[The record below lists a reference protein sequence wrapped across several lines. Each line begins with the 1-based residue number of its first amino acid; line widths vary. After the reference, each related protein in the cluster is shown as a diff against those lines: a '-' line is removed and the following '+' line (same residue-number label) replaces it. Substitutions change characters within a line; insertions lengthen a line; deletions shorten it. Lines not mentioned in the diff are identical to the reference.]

1 MAVDN
6 LSKRISDLTQYIED
20 LRTRGISDPG
30 NMDEILSDAV
40 DELQVNL
47 EELSTAEEE
56 LFQQNEELMV
66 AHEELC
72 RHQEHLEELVR
83 DRTGE
88 LEDANA
94 KLQEEINEREAA
106 EKAVKAE
113 RQRFIDVL
121 ETLPAYLVLLTPDYH
136 VPFANRFFRERFGE
150 SHGRRCFEYLFGRS
164 EPCEICETYSVLKT
178 NKPHHW
184 EWTGPDGRN
193 YDIFDFP
200 FTDSD
205 GSPLIME
212 TGIDITERKRA
223 EEALRVAGAYNRS
236 LIEASLDPLVTIGPD
251 GKITDVNAATEA
263 VTGYRRGEL
272 IGTDFSDYFTE
283 PDNARAGYQQV
294 FKEGLVR
301 DFALE
306 IRHRDGRITPVLY
319 NASVY
324 LDDTGQVVGVFAAAR
339 DITERKRAEIELEK
353 YREHLEELVRERTRE
368 LEAANAKL
376 QAEIIERRRAE
387 EALQRNS
394 ERLEI
399 LSETASRLL
408 ASSKPQEIV
417 NELCT
422 RVMKFLDCH
431 AFFNFLI
438 DDRAGKLHLNAYAGV
453 PDETAREIE
462 WLDYGVAVC
471 GCVARDGHRIIA
483 ENIPE
488 TPDPRTDLVKSFGIK
503 AYACHPLTAQGKVI
517 GTLSFGTC
525 SRTKFNDE
533 DLAMMNAVAD
543 QVAIAMIRIQA
554 KEALRKARDE
564 LEQRVVERTAELQN
578 AKEELEVINEELSV
592 EIDEHKRTEKEL
604 LVAKEAAEEAAKVKA
619 SFMANMS
626 HELRTPM
633 NAVIGMTS
641 LLLDTKLDEEQ
652 RDFVETVR
660 TGGEALMALIND
672 ILDFSRVEKE
682 KVELERQ
689 PLSLRACVEDSLDL
703 VATQAN
709 KKCLN
714 LSHTIKYGTPDIII
728 GDPGRLRQ
736 ILVNLLSNAVKFT
749 DAGDVA
755 ISVSSK
761 AIEGGKHHILFAV
774 RDTGIGIP
782 PEKMD
787 KLFQPFGQL
796 EMTISRKRDG
806 AGLGL
811 AISKGLVELMGGK
824 IWAESKPGVGSTFYF
839 AIPAEVASGKCVRPE
854 KAARAVSENL
864 AELHPLRIL
873 VAEDNHLNQKMLLEM
888 LRKMGYRADA
898 VADGRE
904 VLQALER
911 QPYDL
916 VLMDIRMPEMDGITA
931 TREICK
937 RWPNAC
943 PKIVAITAYALAG
956 DKEKCLNAGMDS
968 YIAKPV
974 QMDELA
980 EVLKRYTLEAQ

>member
-1 MAVDN
+1 
-6 LSKRISDLTQYIED
+6 
-20 LRTRGISDPG
+20 
-30 NMDEILSDAV
+30 
-40 DELQVNL
+40 
-47 EELSTAEEE
+47 
-56 LFQQNEELMV
+56 
-66 AHEELC
+66 
-72 RHQEHLEELVR
+72 VR
-83 DRTGE
+83 DY
-88 LEDANA
+88 
-94 KLQEEINEREAA
+94 
-106 EKAVKAE
+106 
-113 RQRFIDVL
+113 
-121 ETLPAYLVLLTPDYH
+121 P
-136 VPFANRFFRERFGE
+136 
-150 SHGRRCFEYLFGRS
+150 
-164 EPCEICETYSVLKT
+164 
-178 NKPHHW
+178 
-184 EWTGPDGRN
+184 
-193 YDIFDFP
+193 
-200 FTDSD
+200 
-205 GSPLIME
+205 
-212 TGIDITERKRA
+212 
-223 EEALRVAGAYNRS
+223 
-236 LIEASLDPLVTIGPD
+236 
-251 GKITDVNAATEA
+251 
-263 VTGYRRGEL
+263 
-272 IGTDFSDYFTE
+272 
-283 PDNARAGYQQV
+283 
-294 FKEGLVR
+294 
-301 DFALE
+301 LE
-306 IRHRDGRITPVLY
+306 IRHRDGHITDVVY

-324 LDDTGQVVGVFAAAR
+324 KDISGNVLGVFAAAR
-339 DITERKRAEIELEK
+339 DVTERKRVEIELEK
-353 YREHLEELVRERTRE
+353 YREHLEELVLERTRE
-368 LEAANAKL
+368 LEEANTKL
-376 QAEIIERRRAE
+376 QSEIIERKRAE
-387 EALQRNS
+387 EALQKNS

-438 DDRAGKLHLNAYAGV
+438 DDRLGKLHLNAYAGI
-453 PDETAREIE
+453 PDETARELE

-471 GCVARDGHRIIA
+471 GTVARDGHRIIA

-488 TPDPRTDLVKSFGIK
+488 MPDPKTDLVKSFGIK

-525 SRTKFNDE
+525 SRTTFDDE

-543 QVAIAMIRIQA
+543 QVAIAMIRIQT

-604 LVAKEAAEEAAKVKA
+604 IKAKEAAEEAAKVKA

-641 LLLDTKLDEEQ
+641 LLLETKLDEEQ
-652 RDFVETVR
+652 RDFVETIR
-660 TGGEALMALIND
+660 TGGEALMALICD

-682 KVELERQ
+682 KVELEQQ
-689 PLSLRACVEDSLDL
+689 PLSLRTLVEESLDL

-709 KKCLN
+709 DKCLN
-714 LSHTIKYGTPDIII
+714 LAHTIKYGTPDIII

-749 DAGDVA
+749 DVGD
-755 ISVSSK
+755 ISVIVSSK
-761 AIEGGKHHILFAV
+761 AIEDNRQQILFKV
-774 RDTGIGIP
+774 MDTGIGIP
-782 PEKMD
+782 QEKMN

-824 IWAESKPGVGSTFYF
+824 IWAESKLGEGSTFYF
-839 AIPAEVASGKCVRPE
+839 AIPAEAASSKYIAPERIGIGK
-854 KAARAVSENL
+854 AVSRDL

-888 LRKMGYRADA
+888 LKKMGYRADA

-916 VLMDIRMPEMDGITA
+916 IFMDIRMPEMDGIAA
-931 TREICK
+931 TREICR

-956 DKEKCLNAGMDS
+956 DKERCLNAGMDG

-974 QMDELA
+974 QMGELA